1 MAKSAPESD
10 PEGAAMRGFRSAAAW
25 IAAFAV
31 GLAPTVGAAGEK
43 PVLAKEGFW
52 SVGVGD
58 GIDAGRCIASV
69 PVKAGG
75 MFILMADQGQVTFGF
90 VARGQLRQ
98 GRQGLFETEAYS
110 FDFAPTFGKEGDV
123 LYFDDVMNKNALAAL
138 RLAKAI
144 RVSVDR
150 RVVLAVDVENTG
162 LEAALDAVIDC
173 SKGQRGWWGKGAP
186 LTQAS
191 NDRKREAAPAGASGS
206 AFFISADGVA
216 VTAAHVVKGCG
227 RLESPRWGVVKVLA
241 ADPRADLAILKAPG
255 ASGQYVPL
263 RARGPRLGENMSAA
277 GYPLGQLLGPG
288 LKITT
293 GVVSGLSGPQG
304 DRGLFQLSAPIQPG
318 NSGGPVIDA
327 DGALIGVVAAKLD
340 ELKLADATGVF
351 PQNINFAVPV
361 TILQSFLDE
370 NGVAYKTA
378 SAGMT
383 AATAAMPG
391 YTFAVVCTR

>member
-1 MAKSAPESD
+1 MQGWK
-10 PEGAAMRGFRSAAAW
+10 RLAAW
-25 IAAFAV
+25 LAVFAV
-31 GLAPTVGAAGEK
+31 AFAPTVGTAEEK

-52 SVGVGD
+52 SVGVGE
-58 GIDAGRCIASV
+58 GVDAGRCIASV

-75 MFILMADQGQVTFGF
+75 MFVLMADQGEVTFGF
-90 VARGQLRQ
+90 VARGRLRQ

-110 FDFAPTFGKEGDV
+110 FDFAPTYAKEGDV
-123 LYFDDVMNKNALAAL
+123 LYLDDFMNKNALAAL

-144 RVSVDR
+144 RVSIDR
-150 RVVLAVDVENTG
+150 RVVLAVDVDNTG
-162 LEAALDAVIDC
+162 LEAALDAMIDC
-173 SKGQRGWWGKGAP
+173 SKGERGWWGKGAQ
-186 LTQAS
+186 LTRAS
-191 NDRKREAAPAGASGS
+191 NDRKHEATPAGGSGS

-241 ADPRADLAILKAPG
+241 ADPRADLAILKAPA
-255 ASGQYVPL
+255 ASGQFVPL

-370 NGVAYKTA
+370 NGVTYKTA
-378 SAGMT
+378 APASAAG
-383 AATAAMPG
+383 ATAAMPG
-391 YTFAVVCTR
+391 YTFAVVCTP

>member
-1 MAKSAPESD
+1 MRGNRSVAAWFAVVAVAFAPAASRAELVPNKQGVWNVGVDKSGLCLASAPIKS
-10 PEGAAMRGFRSAAAW
+10 
-25 IAAFAV
+25 
-31 GLAPTVGAAGEK
+31 
-43 PVLAKEGFW
+43 
-52 SVGVGD
+52 
-58 GIDAGRCIASV
+58 
-69 PVKAGG
+69 GG
-75 MFILMADQGQVTFGF
+75 YFGLMAANGGVSFGAGNDRRLREGSQGI
-90 VARGQLRQ
+90 
-98 GRQGLFETEAYS
+98 FETEAYS
-110 FDFAPTFGKEGDV
+110 FNFKPTYDEGGAS
-123 LYFDDVMNKNALAAL
+123 LYFDDFFNKTAMAAL
-138 RLAKAI
+138 RLAKRI
-144 RVSVDR
+144 HISVDR
-150 RVVLAVDVENTG
+150 RTVIDIDVQNTG
-162 LEAALDAVIDC
+162 LDEVLDAVIDC
-173 SKGQRGWWGKGAP
+173 SNGKRGWWGRGAD

-191 NDRKREAAPAGASGS
+191 NDEKHDSAPTAGGSGS

-263 RARGPRLGENMSAA
+263 RARGPRLGETMSAA

-361 TILQSFLDE
+361 TILESFLDE

-378 SAGMT
+378 ASAGAVGAT
-383 AATAAMPG
+383 ATAAMPG
-391 YTFAVVCTR
+391 YTFAVVCTP

>member
-1 MAKSAPESD
+1 MQ
-10 PEGAAMRGFRSAAAW
+10 GFRSVAAW
-25 IAAFAV
+25 LAVVAVAF
-31 GLAPTVGAAGEK
+31 APTVGTAEEK
-43 PVLAKEGFW
+43 AVLAKEGFW
-52 SVGVGD
+52 SVGAGD
-58 GIDAGRCIASV
+58 GRNSGRCMASV
-69 PVKAGG
+69 PVKGGG
-75 MFILMADQGQVTFGF
+75 MFALIATQGEVTFG
-90 VARGQLRQ
+90 VTVQGRLRQ
-98 GRQGLFETEAYS
+98 GRQGVFETEAYV
-110 FDFAPTFGKEGDV
+110 FNFEPTFGKEGDS
-123 LYFDDVMNKNALAAL
+123 LYFDDYMGKNALAAL

-150 RVVLAVDVENTG
+150 RVALAVDVENSG
-162 LEAALDAVIDC
+162 LEQALDAVIDC
-173 SKGQRGWWGKGAP
+173 SNGKRGWWGKGAD
-186 LTQAS
+186 LAQAS
-191 NDRKREAAPAGASGS
+191 NDGPRERASAGGSGS

-263 RARGPRLGENMSAA
+263 RARGPRLGETMSAA
-277 GYPLGQLLGPG
+277 GYPLGQLLGSG

-327 DGALIGVVAAKLD
+327 NGALIGVVAAKLD
-340 ELKLADATGVF
+340 ELKLVDATGVF
-351 PQNINFAVPV
+351 PQNVNFAVPV
-361 TILQSFLDE
+361 TILQSFLEE

-378 SAGMT
+378 AAAGL
-383 AATAAMPG
+383 AGPAAAMPG
-391 YTFAVVCTR
+391 YTFAVVCTP

>member
-1 MAKSAPESD
+1 
-10 PEGAAMRGFRSAAAW
+10 MRGFRSAAAW
-25 IAAFAV
+25 LAVVAVAFAPAV
-31 GLAPTVGAAGEK
+31 GSAE
-43 PVLAKEGFW
+43 PVLNKEGIW
-52 SVGVGD
+52 TVAANKSGL
-58 GIDAGRCIASV
+58 CLASA
-69 PVKAGG
+69 PIKSGG
-75 MFILMADQGQVTFGF
+75 YFGLMAKDGEVTFGAG
-90 VARGQLRQ
+90 VDRRLRQ
-98 GRQGLFETEAYS
+98 GSQGIFETEAYS
-110 FDFAPTFGKEGDV
+110 FDFKPTYEKEGDS
-123 LYFDDVMNKNALAAL
+123 LYLDDFLNKTAMAAL
-138 RLAKAI
+138 RLAKRI
-144 RVSVDR
+144 RISIDR
-150 RVVLAVDVENTG
+150 RTVIDIDVEKTG
-162 LEAALDAVIDC
+162 LSEVLDAVIDC
-173 SKGQRGWWGKGAP
+173 SNGKRGWWGKGAD

-191 NDRKREAAPAGASGS
+191 NDGKHETAPAGGSGS

-241 ADPRADLAILKAPG
+241 ADPRADLAILKAPA

-263 RARGPRLGENMSAA
+263 RARGPRLGENMAAA
-277 GYPLGQLLGPG
+277 GYPLGELLGPG

-327 DGALIGVVAAKLD
+327 NGALIGVVAAKLD

-370 NGVAYKTA
+370 NGVTYKTA
-378 SAGMT
+378 TPAGGAG
-383 AATAAMPG
+383 AAAAMPG
-391 YTFAVVCTR
+391 YTFAVVCTP

>member
-1 MAKSAPESD
+1 MQGLK
-10 PEGAAMRGFRSAAAW
+10 RLAAW
-25 IAAFAV
+25 LAVVAVAFAPAV
-31 GLAPTVGAAGEK
+31 GSAEPVLDKQGVWTVGADKSGLC
-43 PVLAKEGFW
+43 LARAPIK
-52 SVGVGD
+52 S
-58 GIDAGRCIASV
+58 
-69 PVKAGG
+69 GG
-75 MFILMADQGQVTFGF
+75 YFGLMAKDGEVTFG
-90 VARGQLRQ
+90 AGADRRLRQ
-98 GRQGLFETEAYS
+98 GSQGIFDTEAYS
-110 FDFAPTFGKEGDV
+110 FNFKPSYGEEGDS
-123 LYFDDVMNKNALAAL
+123 LYFDDFLNKSAMAAL
-138 RLAKAI
+138 RLAKRI
-144 RVSVDR
+144 RISIDR
-150 RVVLAVDVENTG
+150 QTVIDIDVEKAG
-162 LEAALDAVIDC
+162 LSEVLDAVIDC
-173 SKGQRGWWGKGAP
+173 SNGKHGWWGKGAG
-186 LTQAS
+186 LTRAS
-191 NDRKREAAPAGASGS
+191 GDEKRDRAPTAGGSGS

-241 ADPRADLAILKAPG
+241 ADPRADLAILKAPA

-277 GYPLGQLLGPG
+277 GYPLGDLLGPG

-340 ELKLADATGVF
+340 ELKMADATGVF

-370 NGVAYKTA
+370 NGVTYKTA
-378 SAGMT
+378 APAPAPAGT
-383 AATAAMPG
+383 AAAMPG
-391 YTFAVVCTR
+391 YTFAVVCTP

>member
-1 MAKSAPESD
+1 MQGLK
-10 PEGAAMRGFRSAAAW
+10 RLTAW

-31 GLAPTVGAAGEK
+31 GLAPTVGTAEEK
-43 PVLAKEGFW
+43 PVLAKKGFW
-52 SVGVGD
+52 RVGVGE
-58 GIDAGRCIASV
+58 GVDAGRCIASV

-75 MFILMADQGQVTFGF
+75 LFLLMADQGEVTFGF
-90 VARGQLRQ
+90 VAPGRLRQ
-98 GRQGLFETEAYS
+98 GREGLFETEAYS
-110 FDFAPTFGKEGDV
+110 FNFAPTYGKEGDV

-144 RVSVDR
+144 RISVDR
-150 RVVLAVDVENTG
+150 RVALAVDVENTG
-162 LEAALDAVIDC
+162 LEAALDAMIDC
-173 SKGQRGWWGKGAP
+173 SKGERGWWGRGAE
-186 LTQAS
+186 LTRAA
-191 NDRKREAAPAGASGS
+191 NDKKREAAPAGGSGS

-241 ADPRADLAILKAPG
+241 ADPRADLAILKAPA

-263 RARGPRLGENMSAA
+263 RARGPRLGENMAAA

-327 DGALIGVVAAKLD
+327 NGALIGVVAAKLD

-351 PQNINFAVPV
+351 PRNINFAVPV

-370 NGVAYKTA
+370 NGVTYKTA
-378 SAGMT
+378 TPAGVAG
-383 AATAAMPG
+383 AAAAMPG
-391 YTFAVVCTR
+391 YTFAVVCTP

>member
-1 MAKSAPESD
+1 
-10 PEGAAMRGFRSAAAW
+10 MRGFRSAAAW
-25 IAAFAV
+25 LAVVAVAFAPAV
-31 GLAPTVGAAGEK
+31 GSAE
-43 PVLAKEGFW
+43 PVLNKEGIW
-52 SVGVGD
+52 TVAANKSGL
-58 GIDAGRCIASV
+58 CLASA
-69 PVKAGG
+69 PIKSGG
-75 MFILMADQGQVTFGF
+75 YFGLMAKDGEVTFGAG
-90 VARGQLRQ
+90 VDRRLRQ
-98 GRQGLFETEAYS
+98 GSQGIFETEAYS
-110 FDFAPTFGKEGDV
+110 FDFKPTYEKEGDS
-123 LYFDDVMNKNALAAL
+123 LYLDDFLNKTAMAAL
-138 RLAKAI
+138 RLAKRI
-144 RVSVDR
+144 RISIDR
-150 RVVLAVDVENTG
+150 RTVIDIDVEKTG
-162 LEAALDAVIDC
+162 LSEVLDAVIDC
-173 SKGQRGWWGKGAP
+173 SNGKRGWWGKGAD

-191 NDRKREAAPAGASGS
+191 NDGKHETAPAGGSGS

-241 ADPRADLAILKAPG
+241 ADPRADLAILKAPA

-263 RARGPRLGENMSAA
+263 RARGPRLGENMAAA
-277 GYPLGQLLGPG
+277 GYPLGELLGPG

-327 DGALIGVVAAKLD
+327 NGALIGVVAAKLD

-370 NGVAYKTA
+370 NGVTYKTA
-378 SAGMT
+378 TPAPAPAGT
-383 AATAAMPG
+383 AAAMPG
-391 YTFAVVCTR
+391 YTFAVVCTP

>member
-1 MAKSAPESD
+1 
-10 PEGAAMRGFRSAAAW
+10 MRGFRSVAAW
-25 IAAFAV
+25 LAV
-31 GLAPTVGAAGEK
+31 VAVALAPVASRAELVPNKQGVWNVGAGEDGLC
-43 PVLAKEGFW
+43 LASAPIK
-52 SVGVGD
+52 S
-58 GIDAGRCIASV
+58 
-69 PVKAGG
+69 GG
-75 MFILMADQGQVTFGF
+75 YFGLMAAQGEVSFG
-90 VARGQLRQ
+90 AGNDRRLRQ
-98 GRQGLFETEAYS
+98 GSQGIFETEAYS
-110 FDFAPTFGKEGDV
+110 FNFKPSYGKDGDSF
-123 LYFDDVMNKNALAAL
+123 YFDDFLNKNAMAAL
-138 RLAKAI
+138 RLAKRI
-144 RVSVDR
+144 HISIDR
-150 RVVLAVDVENTG
+150 RTVIDINVENSG
-162 LEAALDAVIDC
+162 LEEALDAVIDC
-173 SKGQRGWWGKGAP
+173 SNGRRGWWGKGAE
-186 LTQAS
+186 LTRAS
-191 NDRKREAAPAGASGS
+191 NDKKHEAAPAGGSGS

-340 ELKLADATGVF
+340 ELKMADATGVF

-370 NGVAYKTA
+370 NGVTYKTA
-378 SAGMT
+378 TPAGVAG
-383 AATAAMPG
+383 AAAAMPG
-391 YTFAVVCTR
+391 YTFAVVCTP

>member
-1 MAKSAPESD
+1 
-10 PEGAAMRGFRSAAAW
+10 MRGFRGVAAW
-25 IAAFAV
+25 LAAVAVAFA
-31 GLAPTVGAAGEK
+31 PAAGTAEEK

-52 SVGVGD
+52 TVGAD
-58 GIDAGRCIASV
+58 NDGRCVASV
-69 PVKAGG
+69 PLKGG
-75 MFILMADQGQVTFGF
+75 GLFALMAQGGEVTFG
-90 VARGQLRQ
+90 VSVQNRLRQ
-98 GRQGLFETEAYS
+98 GRQGVFETEAYS
-110 FDFAPTFGKEGDV
+110 FDFEPTYGKQGDT
-123 LYFDDVMNKNALAAL
+123 LYFDAYMSKNALAAV

-150 RVVLAVDVENTG
+150 RVALDVTVENTG

-173 SKGQRGWWGKGAP
+173 SNGKRGWWGKGAD
-186 LTQAS
+186 LAQAS
-191 NDRKREAAPAGASGS
+191 RGGKRDSAPAGGSGS

-227 RLESPRWGVVKVLA
+227 RLESPRWGIVKVLA

-263 RARGPRLGENMSAA
+263 RGRGPRLGENMSAA
-277 GYPLGQLLGPG
+277 GYPLGQLLGSG

-327 DGALIGVVAAKLD
+327 EGALIGVVAAKLD
-340 ELKLADATGVF
+340 ELKVADATGVF
-351 PQNINFAVPV
+351 PQNVNFAVPV
-361 TILQSFLDE
+361 TILQSFLEE

-378 SAGMT
+378 SAAGVT
-383 AATAAMPG
+383 VPTAAMPG
-391 YTFAVVCTR
+391 YTFAVVCTP